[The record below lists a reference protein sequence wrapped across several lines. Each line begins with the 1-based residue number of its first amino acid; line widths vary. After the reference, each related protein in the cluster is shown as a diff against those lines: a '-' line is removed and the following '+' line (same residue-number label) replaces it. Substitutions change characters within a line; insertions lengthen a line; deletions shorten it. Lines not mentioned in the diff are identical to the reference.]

1 VPAVG
6 EALYTNGV
14 IGTQAAPAVAESA
27 LAKQFPGESPDY
39 TSPEGS
45 IEGSIAASVL
55 ILAMKQTGAR
65 SRETHGQ
72 FRNRSESL
80 GIGKC

>member
-1 VPAVG
+1 MPAVE
-6 EALYTNGV
+6 EALYTNGI
-14 IGTQAAPAVAESA
+14 IGTQAAPAVAEGA

-45 IEGSIAASVL
+45 IAARVL
-55 ILAMKQTGAR
+55 IPAMKQTAAR
-65 SRETHGQ
+65 SRETLGQ